1 MDFEIILTNRTMS
14 LWQTRRNAE
23 MFVVLVL
30 IFSKSESLKIK
41 FIEYFIH
48 LYSSYML
55 YMKLLKIVRYFS
67 FWGMGETLQTSTF
80 KYRFH

>member
-1 MDFEIILTNRTMS
+1 
-14 LWQTRRNAE
+14 
-23 MFVVLVL
+23 
-30 IFSKSESLKIK
+30 
-41 FIEYFIH
+41 
-48 LYSSYML
+48 ML